1 MPKLRNN
8 MSQVAFTAE
17 TIDVQNF
24 KRIFPSCMTH
34 FIRRAIKLA
43 LQDRSFFE
51 RVFWSEEN
59 VV

>member
-17 TIDVQNF
+17 TVDVNNF
-24 KRIFPSCMTH
+24 KRMFPCCLTH

-51 RVFWSEEN
+51 KVFWSEEN
-59 VV
+59 IV